1 MCTRLAYMK
10 RFLSALSACALGL
23 SLSIAVPVAASA
35 ADAQTVTITT
45 SQSFSPAQITVH
57 AGQPVT
63 LKFVGT
69 SGVHGVES
77 KDLGIPATM
86 IMPGSTKTV
95 TFTPQKAGTYTL
107 HCTVMCG
114 PKHADMALVIK
125 VVA

>member
-1 MCTRLAYMK
+1 MK
-10 RFLSALSACALGL
+10 RFLSALFAMSLGL

-35 ADAQTVTITT
+35 ADAQTLTITANP
-45 SQSFSPAQITVH
+45 SQTFSPAQITVH

-63 LKFVGT
+63 LKFVGAG
-69 SGVHGVES
+69 GVHGVES

-86 IMPGSTKTV
+86 ITPGGSKSV

-114 PKHADMALVIK
+114 PKHAEMALVIK